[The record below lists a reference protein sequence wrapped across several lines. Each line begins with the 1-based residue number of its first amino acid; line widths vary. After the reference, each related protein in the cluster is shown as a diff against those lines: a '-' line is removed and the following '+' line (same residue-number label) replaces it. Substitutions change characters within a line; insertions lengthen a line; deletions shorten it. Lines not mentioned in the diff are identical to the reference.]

1 MEEKDKLQI
10 IKERFKA
17 EGLDG
22 DLAEIARKANTTSPT
37 ILRALEKEKYKD
49 IKSKKQIKGLRVLIK
64 LLNNRKKEEA
74 ELDKE
79 LIGE

>member
-22 DLAEIARKANTTSPT
+22 DLAEAARKAKTSSPT
-37 ILRALEKEKYKD
+37 ILRALEKSMYKD
-49 IKSKKQIKGLRVLIK
+49 IKSKTQLRGLRSLVKI
-64 LLNNRKKEEA
+64 LNDRKKEEA
-74 ELDKE
+74 VFETELHA
-79 LIGE
+79 

>member
-22 DLAEIARKANTTSPT
+22 DLAEVARKAKTSSPT

-49 IKSKKQIKGLRVLIK
+49 IKSKKQIKGLRVLVKI
-64 LLNNRKKEEA
+64 LNDRKKEEA
-74 ELDKE
+74 VFETELHA
-79 LIGE
+79 